1 MSKISL
7 ELDVDLKTLRFF
19 LYETYSD
26 LGEVLEYTDE
36 QVVDKAQKKITNLLY
51 KKYNKVAEEIMM
63 KTSDKELVNKFI
75 DFLLEEKNKEEEEE
89 QQEQLTLP
97 L

>member
-1 MSKISL
+1 M
-7 ELDVDLKTLRFF
+7 DLKTLRFF

-36 QVVDKAQKKITNLLY
+36 QVIDKAQKKIANLLY
-51 KKYNKVAEEIMM
+51 KKYNKVAEEIMT
-63 KTSDKELVNKFI
+63 KTSDRELVNKFI
-75 DFLLEEKNKEEEEE
+75 DFLLEEKDKEEE
-89 QQEQLTLP
+89 QPEQLSLP

>member
-1 MSKISL
+1 MSKINL

-36 QVVDKAQKKITNLLY
+36 QIIDKAQKKIANLLY
-51 KKYNKVAEEIMM
+51 KKYNKVAEEIMT
-63 KTSDKELVNKFI
+63 KTSDRELVNKFI
-75 DFLLEEKNKEEEEE
+75 DFLLEEKDKEEE
-89 QQEQLTLP
+89 QPEQLTLP

>member
-19 LYETYSD
+19 LYETYGD

-36 QVVDKAQKKITNLLY
+36 QVVDKAQKKIANLLY

-89 QQEQLTLP
+89 QLEQLTLP